1 MLNSEASS
9 CDFEMQQKLDFSAAK
24 KLKMNE
30 KKKKA
35 YDVSSLKGLQ
45 RANESDRGND
55 DAVDLTEHLL

>member
-1 MLNSEASS
+1 
-9 CDFEMQQKLDFSAAK
+9 
-24 KLKMNE
+24 MNE